1 MKMWTRFRSNPGI
14 LAPHGSHPGRALL
27 RFLRL
32 ATGLAVA
39 FAAFVL
45 ASVSSAG
52 ADLDTVIAGL
62 QKRYALVESIGADFL
77 QTYRAPGIEQTES
90 GTLIMKKPGLMRWE
104 YRVPEVK
111 FFIADGRETY
121 LYTPEDRQVLIRRFS
136 AAELHSTPL
145 QFMLGQG
152 DIRRSFEVAWEQGP
166 GPNAD
171 GAFVLRFMPRAAEAD
186 YAYVVIECDARSF
199 DMRKMVIRERTG
211 NTSEFALSNLKT
223 NMKVDGKQFQFK
235 LPKGVEVVRLDDK

>member
-1 MKMWTRFRSNPGI
+1 MWIRLRTNLGI
-14 LAPHGSHPGRALL
+14 LTPHGSYPGRALL
-27 RFLRL
+27 RLLRL
-32 ATGLAVA
+32 GTGLAVA

-52 ADLDTVIAGL
+52 ADLDAVIAGL

-90 GTLIMKKPGLMRWE
+90 GTLIMKKPGFMRWE

-111 FFIADGRETY
+111 LFIADGRETY

-152 DIRRSFEVAWEQGP
+152 DIRRSFEVAWERDP

-171 GAFVLRFMPRAAEAD
+171 GAFVLRFTPRAAEAD

-235 LPKGVEVVRLDDK
+235 LPKGVEVVRLDEK